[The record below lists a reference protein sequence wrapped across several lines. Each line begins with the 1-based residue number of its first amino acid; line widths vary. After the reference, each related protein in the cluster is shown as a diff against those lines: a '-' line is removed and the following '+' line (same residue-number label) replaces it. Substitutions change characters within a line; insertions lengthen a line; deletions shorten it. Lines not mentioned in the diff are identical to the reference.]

1 MPSFSTRSKSNLNQA
16 QPDLQ
21 RLFNEVIK
29 HYDCTVICGHRSQ
42 EDQDKAVAE
51 GKSKV
56 RYPYSKH
63 NSLPARAVDVVPY
76 PIDWDDREGFYAF
89 GGFVKGVASQ
99 KGIKI
104 RWGGDWDSDN
114 DLHDQKFIDL
124 PHFELAS

>member
-1 MPSFSTRSKSNLNQA
+1 MPSFSTRSKSNLDQA

-21 RLFNEVIK
+21 RLFKEVIK
-29 HYDCTVICGHRSQ
+29 HYDCTVICGHRRQ
-42 EDQDKAVAE
+42 EEHDKAVAE
-51 GKSKV
+51 GMSKV
-56 RYPYSKH
+56 RFPDSQL
-63 NSLPARAVDVVPY
+63 NSSPARAVDVVPY

-114 DLHDQKFIDL
+114 DLHDQNFIDL